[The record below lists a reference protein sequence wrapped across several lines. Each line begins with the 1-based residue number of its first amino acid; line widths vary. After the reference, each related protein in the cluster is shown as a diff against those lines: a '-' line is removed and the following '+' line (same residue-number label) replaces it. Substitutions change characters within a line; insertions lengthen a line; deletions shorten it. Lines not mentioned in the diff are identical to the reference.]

1 MDNKALLKNFNRLS
15 DRFFKFVFANPD
27 YKDLLISFLND
38 VLDNTPKNAE
48 RIKPIID
55 LNYADREAVA
65 YNQHEKLPRFDVI
78 ALTEDKRI
86 FHVEVQVAQD
96 KNLLPRMLYYVSK
109 SYIKATSEG
118 ESYSDVQ
125 VICIVLANF
134 NIFNDSSN
142 WYSLHRLL
150 NVENNS
156 WHIRGMEFHFI
167 EIPKL
172 KAEFKRKEKSWP
184 ATGLERVLY
193 YFGSIGGE
201 QDMQALAEQ
210 DARIKKFME
219 LEREFT
225 KDPNLLSN
233 YLDWKVEKKFYNA
246 ALKDR
251 EEIGEKR
258 GERRGE
264 KRGEKRGL
272 KQGKAEGQLMTLAGL
287 VDDGILSLSAAAAR
301 ANMTEQE
308 FLASIAKLNL
318 N

>member
-1 MDNKALLKNFNRLS
+1 
-15 DRFFKFVFANPD
+15 
-27 YKDLLISFLND
+27 
-38 VLDNTPKNAE
+38 
-48 RIKPIID
+48 
-55 LNYADREAVA
+55 
-65 YNQHEKLPRFDVI
+65 
-78 ALTEDKRI
+78 
-86 FHVEVQVAQD
+86 
-96 KNLLPRMLYYVSK
+96 
-109 SYIKATSEG
+109 
-118 ESYSDVQ
+118 
-125 VICIVLANF
+125 
-134 NIFNDSSN
+134 
-142 WYSLHRLL
+142 
-150 NVENNS
+150 
-156 WHIRGMEFHFI
+156 
-167 EIPKL
+167 
-172 KAEFKRKEKSWP
+172 
-184 ATGLERVLY
+184 
-193 YFGSIGGE
+193 
-201 QDMQALAEQ
+201 MQALAEQ